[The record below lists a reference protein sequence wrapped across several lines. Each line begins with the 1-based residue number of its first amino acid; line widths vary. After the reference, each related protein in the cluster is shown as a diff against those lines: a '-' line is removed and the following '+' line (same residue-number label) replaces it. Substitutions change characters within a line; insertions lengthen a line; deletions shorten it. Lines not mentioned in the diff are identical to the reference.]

1 MQKKANKLINEKS
14 PYLLQHAYNPVNWY
28 PWGEEAFSKAK
39 TEDKP
44 IFLSIGYSTCHWC
57 HVMEQ
62 ESFEDLQ
69 TANILNDNFISIKV
83 DREERPD
90 VDAVYMQVCMAMNR
104 NGGWPLTVIMTHEQK
119 PFFTA
124 TYLPKHSRF
133 GMVGLDDILIKIS
146 DVWNNDRKKLTDS
159 ADSISEYFK
168 EQSQKSGTDNRYE
181 PSEDIIK
188 DGVEMLRKNFDAKY
202 GGFGGKPK
210 FPTPHNIIFLLKQY
224 SQTKDQRLLAVAE
237 KTLDQMY
244 RGGIFDHIGGGFSR
258 YSTDRMWLVPHFEKM
273 LYDNALLL
281 YAYSEAYW
289 LTKKELYK
297 YVSSK
302 IADYVLKEL
311 THDNGGFFC
320 AQDADSESVEGKYYL
335 FSPAEV
341 QNVLGNEGK
350 MFCLDYDIT
359 EKGNFEGLSIP
370 NLLKN
375 EDFENVHKAKSEE
388 LKRLYKYRLQRTVLH
403 KDDKI
408 LVSWNALMI
417 AAFAKA
423 YVVFGDKNYLKA
435 AEKAFHF
442 INNNLTEKER
452 LKVRWRGDETAGE
465 GKLDDYAF
473 FSWAALEL
481 YGATLESDYLSVAFN
496 TANVMIRLFFDNN
509 EGGFFLYANDAE
521 QLLTRP
527 KEIYDGA
534 MPSGN
539 SVAALV
545 LEKLSQITAD
555 LELKKYAYKQLSFL
569 AGAIK
574 DYPSGSSFS
583 LLAISKRIYSP
594 TDLIC
599 VTDIKNHAD
608 TIIDFL
614 REKGSNDI
622 NIILKNNESKDM
634 LSKIAPFTTPYQIP
648 ENQTLYYV
656 CKNGTC
662 FPPVNDLFKS
672 EINL

>member
-1 MQKKANKLINEKS
+1 
-14 PYLLQHAYNPVNWY
+14 
-28 PWGEEAFSKAK
+28 
-39 TEDKP
+39 
-44 IFLSIGYSTCHWC
+44 
-57 HVMEQ
+57 
-62 ESFEDLQ
+62 
-69 TANILNDNFISIKV
+69 
-83 DREERPD
+83 
-90 VDAVYMQVCMAMNR
+90 
-104 NGGWPLTVIMTHEQK
+104 
-119 PFFTA
+119 
-124 TYLPKHSRF
+124 
-133 GMVGLDDILIKIS
+133 
-146 DVWNNDRKKLTDS
+146 
-159 ADSISEYFK
+159 
-168 EQSQKSGTDNRYE
+168 
-181 PSEDIIK
+181 
-188 DGVEMLRKNFDAKY
+188 
-202 GGFGGKPK
+202 
-210 FPTPHNIIFLLKQY
+210 
-224 SQTKDQRLLAVAE
+224 
-237 KTLDQMY
+237 
-244 RGGIFDHIGGGFSR
+244 
-258 YSTDRMWLVPHFEKM
+258 
-273 LYDNALLL
+273 
-281 YAYSEAYW
+281 
-289 LTKKELYK
+289 
-297 YVSSK
+297 
-302 IADYVLKEL
+302 
-311 THDNGGFFC
+311 
-320 AQDADSESVEGKYYL
+320 
-335 FSPAEV
+335 
-341 QNVLGNEGK
+341 
-350 MFCLDYDIT
+350 
-359 EKGNFEGLSIP
+359 
-370 NLLKN
+370 
-375 EDFENVHKAKSEE
+375 
-388 LKRLYKYRLQRTVLH
+388 
-403 KDDKI
+403 
-408 LVSWNALMI
+408 MI

-496 TANVMIRLFFDNN
+496 TATVMIRLFFDNN

-574 DYPSGSSFS
+574 DYPSGYSFS